1 MAKRD
6 YYEVLG
12 VNKSASADQIK
23 AAYRKLAVKHHP
35 DKIKETRLLKKNLR
49 KHQRLITFYQM
60 QRENKIMIILVM
72 QLLKMEAAEEVVL
85 EMSIF
90 QIISLIF
97 LKTFLVKVLVEAVDQ
112 EGQIIE
118 GRI

>member
-35 DKIKETRLLKKNLR
+35 DKNKGDKASEEKFKED
-49 KHQRLITFYQM
+49 QRRTTSYQI
-60 QRENKIMIILVM
+60 QSENKIMIILDM
-72 QLLKMEAAEEVVL
+72 LHLRMEAEEEGVL
-85 EMSIF
+85 AILTFPATS
-90 QIISLIF
+90 QIYLKIF
-97 LKTFLVKVLVEAVDQ
+97 LAILVEAEEEV
-112 EGQIIE
+112 ENQILEDLI
-118 GRI
+118 